1 MSIDSPAPMVI
12 AHRAT
17 MGHAPEN
24 TLRGLR
30 AGLAMGVDGIE
41 IDVQL
46 SADGVAVLM
55 HDTELDRT
63 TDGRGPVASQPWAS
77 LQSLDAG
84 DGEHVPSLAEAL
96 DIVGRQATL
105 IIEVKTGPGQI
116 SDDLVSAVAREV
128 RQRDLTR
135 HAWLWSFD
143 AALLQAMSAIA
154 RDIPIAHLCRAPT
167 DEVLAR
173 VATLRLDGVSMH
185 GSQVTAEN
193 VATLRAKQLQV
204 FAWTV
209 NEPEHLARLAALG
222 SRGEGRATGGLTGIV
237 GDYPERISTAITNI
251 ARDDSPAVV

>member
-1 MSIDSPAPMVI
+1 
-12 AHRAT
+12 
-17 MGHAPEN
+17 
-24 TLRGLR
+24 
-30 AGLAMGVDGIE
+30 
-41 IDVQL
+41 
-46 SADGVAVLM
+46 
-55 HDTELDRT
+55 
-63 TDGRGPVASQPWAS
+63 
-77 LQSLDAG
+77 
-84 DGEHVPSLAEAL
+84 
-96 DIVGRQATL
+96 
-105 IIEVKTGPGQI
+105 
-116 SDDLVSAVAREV
+116 
-128 RQRDLTR
+128 
-135 HAWLWSFD
+135 
-143 AALLQAMSAIA
+143 MSAIA

-222 SRGEGRATGGLTGIV
+222 SRGEGRATRGLTGIV